1 MTGEKREKACCRR
14 ERGLRE
20 SIENKLGVACLG
32 LELFKETIK
41 ASSTPSCSCLIIKK
55 IKYLIT

>member
-1 MTGEKREKACCRR
+1 MTGEKREKACCRG

-20 SIENKLGVACLG
+20 SIKNKLGVACLG

-41 ASSTPSCSCLIIKK
+41 ASSNPPCSCLIIKK
-55 IKYLIT
+55 ITY